1 MQVEDW
7 FWDIFTDRWYPWK
20 HHSHHKSRPTAPRFS
35 GITIKEKPMPTIAG
49 VTLPIVDIT
58 VTLPTTRV
66 DGTELANSEIQ
77 SVTILRDPGT
87 GVATLTVL
95 PGPFNGATALFSDVA
110 PATGSDIYSFYV
122 TDTAG
127 TQGVT
132 SPSVTV
138 TVAGQTPLAQPAAG
152 TLTAV
157 ARAPDAGGSNPEPNV
172 VTGSTDVTSK

>member
-1 MQVEDW
+1 MSEYW
-7 FWDIFTDRWYPWK
+7 WDIRTDRWFPWK
-20 HHSHHKSRPTAPRFS
+20 HHHHHKPRPTAPRFS

-66 DGTELANSEIQ
+66 DGTSLANSEIQ
-77 SVTILRDPGT
+77 SATILRDPGT
-87 GVATLTVL
+87 GVSTLTVL
-95 PGPFNGATALFSDVA
+95 NGPFNGATAVFADVS
-110 PATGSDIYSFYV
+110 PATGSDIYSFFV

-138 TVAGQTPLAQPAAG
+138 TVAGQIPLAQPSAG

-157 ARAPDAGGSNPEPNV
+157 ARAPDT
-172 VTGSTDVTSK
+172 TGSTPVPPVVANPPPTPTN